1 MLDCTIIGG
10 GPAGLNAALVLGR
23 AKRKVV
29 LFDNNQARNKV
40 TQESHGF
47 ITRDGVSPT
56 EFRELAHQDI
66 RKYPSVKVERVKIV
80 EIKKESSYLF
90 TVATEEGKMF
100 TSKKVMLSTGLKE
113 SLPSIKGIN
122 EYYGKSLFSCPYCD
136 GWELRDQ
143 PLVLIGEN
151 SNTTHLAKMIYQW
164 SHNLVV
170 CTNGKS
176 VLEEEDELLLKR
188 KGLIIKKERIET
200 LSGSNG
206 KLEKVIFEDGTTM
219 NRVGGFV
226 TTDLQQPNNL
236 AISLGCELNHTNGI
250 IVDDFGRTN
259 IEGVYAAGETTFFG
273 PSQLIIAAGQGVRA
287 AAGINHDL
295 IMKEFTSGEF

>member
-56 EFRELAHQDI
+56 EFRELAYQDI

-136 GWELRDQ
+136 GWELRDL

-188 KGLIIKKERIET
+188 KGMIIKKERIET